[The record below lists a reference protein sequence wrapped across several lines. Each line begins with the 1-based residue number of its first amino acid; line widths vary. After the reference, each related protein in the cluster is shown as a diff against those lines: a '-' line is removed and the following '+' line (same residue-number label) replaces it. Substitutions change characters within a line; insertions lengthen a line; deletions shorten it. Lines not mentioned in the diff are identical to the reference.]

1 MKNTRIPFLCGGTFF
16 VQVLRSRKS
25 TKTHTELAKGQK
37 ESLSEPELFRRLI
50 SIYQL
55 TDFCSA
61 GTTLKTYASFF
72 KQCQKNLC
80 TFIGFNDYD
89 KRRNFGEDIQK
100 ANSKAFSA
108 MVQFTRDLL
117 GLIQEDSSI
126 PVDEKFFIWPK
137 LVAQQSLITHTKIN
151 LPDLL
156 LGILYYIATNR
167 SNENIKG
174 ADTYHSWYPVSYE
187 KYEGR
192 VGANIKQELQVTC
205 SNTSHQSASASVLDG
220 ENNQSSEKA

>member
-72 KQCQKNLC
+72 
-80 TFIGFNDYD
+80 
-89 KRRNFGEDIQK
+89 
-100 ANSKAFSA
+100 
-108 MVQFTRDLL
+108 
-117 GLIQEDSSI
+117 
-126 PVDEKFFIWPK
+126 
-137 LVAQQSLITHTKIN
+137 
-151 LPDLL
+151 
-156 LGILYYIATNR
+156 
-167 SNENIKG
+167 
-174 ADTYHSWYPVSYE
+174 
-187 KYEGR
+187 
-192 VGANIKQELQVTC
+192 
-205 SNTSHQSASASVLDG
+205 
-220 ENNQSSEKA
+220 